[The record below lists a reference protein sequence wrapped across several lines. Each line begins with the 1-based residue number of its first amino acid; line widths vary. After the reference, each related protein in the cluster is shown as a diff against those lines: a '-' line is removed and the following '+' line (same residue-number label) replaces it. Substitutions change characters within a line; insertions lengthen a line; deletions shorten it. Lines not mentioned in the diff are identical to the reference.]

1 MVLTTRRNEDK
12 TLGGL
17 WEFPGGKIEP
27 GESAE
32 AALRREILE
41 ELQIPLGALR
51 GMAPVEHNYPFGTI
65 KLLPFIHRGTRP
77 DSIRLIDHSEYQ
89 WISPSRWNLLDW
101 APADIPV
108 LRQLIDAQLECKP

>member
-32 AALRREILE
+32 EALRREILE
-41 ELQIPLGALR
+41 ELQIPLGALHS
-51 GMAPVEHNYPFGTI
+51 MAPVEHNYPFGTI

-77 DSIRLIDHSEYQ
+77 DPIRLMDHSEYQ
-89 WISPSRWNLLDW
+89 WIAPSCWNSLDW

-108 LRQLIDAQLECKP
+108 LRQLIDEPREST